1 MPRSAHLKRI
11 AARRL
16 SQLSPGPTKVAAMIA
31 GLSKESQEDP
41 DYAVRC
47 GWSIYTHKC
56 GGPVEACPL
65 VAEILARAR
74 HPHMIDEVE
83 R

>member
-1 MPRSAHLKRI
+1 
-11 AARRL
+11 
-16 SQLSPGPTKVAAMIA
+16 MIA